1 MKPRIHRRRQA
12 HRIPRVAFAAAL
24 ALACAA
30 TAFAA
35 PVKTEHVE
43 AELVADRTAIVPGE
57 ALTIALRLAI
67 APGWHTYWRN
77 PGDSGLP
84 TTIAWELPAGMTA
97 GPIEWPAPQALP
109 VGPLVNYGY
118 EGVVLHLAD
127 LKTVPGVATGAAAT
141 LKARADWLVC
151 RETCIPDG
159 ADLTLVLPVAAS
171 AQPDAKWS
179 EQIAAAKAALPKP
192 LAGWKAA
199 AQGSGQSIALTLV
212 PPEGTPDP
220 GALRFFPYA
229 ENVVEP
235 SGVQRLARDGDGYV
249 LTLPVASTLVARP
262 HRLAG
267 VIASAAGFAGGARA
281 AVIDAAF
288 TGSVAAGPKPALAA
302 APTLNLAAPPSNEE
316 RLTLALALVS
326 ALVGGLILNLMPCVF
341 PVLSLKVLG
350 FATQHDSHSTLRHEA
365 VAFAGG
371 VILTFVALGLALFA
385 LRAAGEQLGW
395 GFQLQSPAVVAALAV
410 LFFVLAINLSGVFE
424 FGQLF
429 PSNVANWTAKN
440 RTLDAFGSG
449 VLAVVI
455 ASPCTA
461 PFMGAALGFA
471 MAGSAATLL
480 LVFIALGV
488 GMALPYVLLAW
499 FPEWRRRLPRSGPWL
514 LRFKEILAFPLYATV
529 IWLAWVLGAQRD
541 NDAVVRLLAALLC
554 LGFGLWAWRIVRTG
568 GARPWG
574 FACVAALIGA
584 AVVAWPL
591 FSAEADSTASVKG
604 AGAPAA
610 EGDWAPFTPARVAEL
625 TAAGRPVFV
634 DFTAA
639 WCVTCQVNKRLV
651 LNTDAVRA
659 GFARTGVVL
668 LRADWTRRDP
678 VITQTL
684 AALGRNGVPVYVLHR
699 PGKPPLLLPEVLQQ
713 QTVLDALAT
722 L

>member
-1 MKPRIHRRRQA
+1 MLA
-12 HRIPRVAFAAAL
+12 LGAAVVFAAV
-24 ALACAA
+24 
-30 TAFAA
+30 AFAA

-43 AELVADRTAIVPGE
+43 AELVADRTALVPGE
-57 ALTIALRLAI
+57 PTTVALRLAI

-84 TTIAWELPAGMTA
+84 TTIAWQLPAGVSA

-118 EGVVLHLAD
+118 EGEVLHLVE
-127 LKTVPGVATGAAAT
+127 LKATPALPSGNAT

-159 ADLTLVLPVAAS
+159 ADLTLVLPVGKN
-171 AQPDAKWS
+171 AQPDPKWGAA
-179 EQIAAAKAALPKP
+179 IAAARAAMPQP
-192 LAGWKAA
+192 LAGWKVA
-199 AQGSGQSIALTLV
+199 AQGSGQSIALKLQA
-212 PPEGTPDP
+212 PAGAPDP
-220 GALRFFPYA
+220 GALQFFPYA
-229 ENVVEP
+229 ENLVEP
-235 SGVQRLARDGDGYV
+235 SGAQRQARDGDGYS
-249 LTLPVASTLVARP
+249 LALPVSSTFVARP
-262 HRLAG
+262 DRLAG
-267 VIASAAGFAGGARA
+267 VIAAAGGFAGGAHA
-281 AVIDAAF
+281 ATLDAAF
-288 TGSVAAGPKPALAA
+288 TGTVAAGPKPTLAA
-302 APTLNLAAPPSNEE
+302 APALNLAPPPADDK
-316 RLTLALALVS
+316 LTLALALVS
-326 ALVGGLILNLMPCVF
+326 AVLGGLILNLMPCVF

-350 FATQHDSHSTLRHEA
+350 FATQHDSRSTLRHEA
-365 VAFAGG
+365 IAFACG
-371 VILTFVALGLALFA
+371 VILTFVALGGALFV

-410 LFFVLAINLSGVFE
+410 LFFVLAANLSGVFE

-449 VLAVVI
+449 VLAVVV

-471 MAGSAATLL
+471 MAGSALTLL
-480 LVFIALGV
+480 FVFIALGV

-514 LRFKEILAFPLYATV
+514 LRFKQLLAFPLYATV

-541 NDAVVRLLAALLC
+541 NDAVVRLFAALLC
-554 LGFGLWAWRIVRTG
+554 VGFALWAWRIVRTG

-574 FACVAALIGA
+574 VACLAALVGA
-584 AVVAWPL
+584 GVIAWPL
-591 FSAEADSTASVKG
+591 FTADADAVAVRDAS
-604 AGAPAA
+604 APAT
-610 EGDWAPFTPARVAEL
+610 EGNWAPFTPARVAEL
-625 TAAGRPVFV
+625 TAAGKPVFV

-659 GFARTGVVL
+659 GFARAGVVL

-699 PGKPPLLLPEVLQQ
+699 PGKPPLLLPEVLQT
-713 QTVLDALAT
+713 QTLLDALAT